1 LRRAGVDTLRFSTA
15 EPFAQ
20 TLQAFFETRR
30 GRRRG

>member
-1 LRRAGVDTLRFSTA
+1 VDTLRFSTA

-20 TLQAFFETRR
+20 ILQAFFETRR

>member
-1 LRRAGVDTLRFSTA
+1 VDTLRFSTA

-20 TLQAFFETRR
+20 ALQAFFETRR

>member
-1 LRRAGVDTLRFSTA
+1 LRRAGVDTLSFSTA

-20 TLQAFFETRR
+20 SLQHFFETRR